1 VLRRWSRPSRWYLA
15 CGFLLAL
22 ACILLTRSYLAA
34 MARAAGGAGPAVPV
48 LVAARDVPRGEAI
61 RPEDLRLA
69 SIPRTYAPPGAFGSV
84 QQAAGRVVLVDLAR
98 GEAVTRTR
106 LARVRAGPV
115 ASLIPEGLRAF
126 AVPSSLPPGSVV
138 PGDLV
143 DVLATF
149 SSGQPHTETVV
160 TGVQVLFVL
169 GPSGLAGTGSGG
181 SSGAGGTP
189 SLPGGIGAGPA
200 QDAGLA
206 GGSVPGTL
214 ILLVA
219 PEQEQ
224 RLAFVRAF
232 ADLSVAVQPAGTL
245 EP

>member
-1 VLRRWSRPSRWYLA
+1 
-15 CGFLLAL
+15 
-22 ACILLTRSYLAA
+22 
-34 MARAAGGAGPAVPV
+34 
-48 LVAARDVPRGEAI
+48 VA
-61 RPEDLRLA
+61 
-69 SIPRTYAPPGAFGSV
+69 
-84 QQAAGRVVLVDLAR
+84 LVDLAR
-98 GEAVTRTR
+98 GEAVTPTR

-126 AVPSSLPPGSVV
+126 AVPSSLPAGTVV

-169 GPSGLAGTGSGG
+169 GPSGLTATGSGG
-181 SSGAGGTP
+181 ASGAGGAP
-189 SLPGGIGAGPA
+189 ALPGGIGAGPA

-206 GGSVPGTL
+206 GGSLPGTL

-224 RLAFVRAF
+224 RLAFARAF
-232 ADLSVAVQPAGTL
+232 ADLSVAVQPFGSTQ
-245 EP
+245 P